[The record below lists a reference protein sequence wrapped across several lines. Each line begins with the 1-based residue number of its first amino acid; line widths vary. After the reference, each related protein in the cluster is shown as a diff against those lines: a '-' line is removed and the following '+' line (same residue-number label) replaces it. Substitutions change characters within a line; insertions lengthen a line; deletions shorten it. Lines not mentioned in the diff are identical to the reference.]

1 MSDVDGGTSSSD
13 GRPTFVEATN
23 PPVWERP
30 WPTVILT
37 NREVDFVATL
47 KAVADVRNPNNKI
60 FFNGE
65 WV

>member
-1 MSDVDGGTSSSD
+1 MSSPD

-23 PPVWERP
+23 PPVWERS
-30 WPTVILT
+30 WPTVIYA
-37 NREVDFVATL
+37 NRAVDFVATL
-47 KAVADVRNPNNKI
+47 KSVADARNPDNKI